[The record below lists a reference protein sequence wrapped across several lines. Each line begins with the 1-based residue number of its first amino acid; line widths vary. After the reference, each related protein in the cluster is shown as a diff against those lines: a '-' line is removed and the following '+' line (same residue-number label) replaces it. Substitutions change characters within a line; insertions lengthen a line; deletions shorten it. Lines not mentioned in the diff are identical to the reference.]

1 MNLNNIFTKL
11 PSDINCLINSFLY
24 ENNETIKSY
33 REKWNFKNK
42 KQLVIIDKINI
53 PNNKECKHHLT
64 LKDYNE
70 FPCWYCK
77 KIHVL
82 RICIHYMKDISIIN
96 KIYNNTFKN

>member
-42 KQLVIIDKINI
+42 KQLVINVNI
-53 PNNKECKHHLT
+53 
-64 LKDYNE
+64 
-70 FPCWYCK
+70 
-77 KIHVL
+77 I
-82 RICIHYMKDISIIN
+82 
-96 KIYNNTFKN
+96 